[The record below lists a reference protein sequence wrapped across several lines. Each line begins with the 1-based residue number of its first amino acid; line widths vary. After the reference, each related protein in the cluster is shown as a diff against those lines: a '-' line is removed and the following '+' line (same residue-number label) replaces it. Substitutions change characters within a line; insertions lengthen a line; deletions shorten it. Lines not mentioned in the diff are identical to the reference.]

1 MAPKPNPLPLSD
13 TLRDLALLRASDLDL
28 STVLPPSAMTSALA
42 GGDAAIPD
50 SDAASGSVNDAVKR
64 SYEFAQEARMVLRL
78 LNRGKVEKQGSRV
91 EDVRSKLEDVLQGLD
106 PTGRSITHYV
116 AK

>member
-28 STVLPPSAMTSALA
+28 STVLPPSAMTT
-42 GGDAAIPD
+42 
-50 SDAASGSVNDAVKR
+50 SGSVNDAVKR